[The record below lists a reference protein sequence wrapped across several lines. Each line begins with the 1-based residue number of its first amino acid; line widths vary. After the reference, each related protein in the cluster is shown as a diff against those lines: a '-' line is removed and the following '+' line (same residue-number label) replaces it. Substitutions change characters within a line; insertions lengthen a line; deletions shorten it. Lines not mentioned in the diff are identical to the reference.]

1 MNARLLAT
9 VALVAA
15 EGLYRPIGG
24 GGGGGGITQ
33 LTGDVTAGPGTGS
46 QAATV
51 VRLTGA
57 GGIVTVPTATLNFGS
72 TPSTAGTI
80 NLSNATGLFARN
92 VGNTADLNLVRLD
105 AANQVVI
112 GDFSNSNVEIVVGTA
127 LLALTSGGGTF
138 SYSGTTGTFSA
149 GNLALNGTGSFG
161 GGTGVVG
168 LLPAATQPT
177 TIPTGIVLAEAA
189 VGLYGYQTGNSFNA
203 RLMYPVP
210 QGTAGTQSGTVVD
223 AFGFLSTTGA
233 TAGTILV
240 IPLPTPSDAV
250 GFTVNIVGRDT
261 ATEAACMLT
270 QTVGF
275 KNIAG
280 TVTAFTT
287 QGTLLLTGDAVFTGS
302 VITYTI
308 SGTNIEVQVT
318 PPPGAGVTAADWT
331 AYITGAVY
339 N

>member
-1 MNARLLAT
+1 M
-9 VALVAA
+9 
-15 EGLYRPIGG
+15 
-24 GGGGGGITQ
+24 
-33 LTGDVTAGPGTGS
+33 
-46 QAATV
+46 
-51 VRLTGA
+51 
-57 GGIVTVPTATLNFGS
+57 
-72 TPSTAGTI
+72 
-80 NLSNATGLFARN
+80 
-92 VGNTADLNLVRLD
+92 
-105 AANQVVI
+105 
-112 GDFSNSNVEIVVGTA
+112 
-127 LLALTSGGGTF
+127 
-138 SYSGTTGTFSA
+138 
-149 GNLALNGTGSFG
+149 
-161 GGTGVVG
+161 
-168 LLPAATQPT
+168 
-177 TIPTGIVLAEAA
+177 AEAA
-189 VGLYGYQTGNSFNA
+189 VGLYGYQPGSNFTQ
-203 RLMYPVP
+203 RLIFPVS
-210 QGTAGTQSGTVVD
+210 QGTAASQSGVVVD

-280 TVTAFTT
+280 IVTAFTT

-331 AYITGAVY
+331 GYITAVVCTTESCATRFSPDGQSKLPTRRSCVLV
-339 N
+339 

>member
-1 MNARLLAT
+1 MSIGWAQSAVTISNGDSLIIGAPLTGPANGGTNELVLINGTAPT
-9 VALVAA
+9 SVFAGGVALV
-15 EGLYRPIGG
+15 
-24 GGGGGGITQ
+24 
-33 LTGDVTAGPGTGS
+33 
-46 QAATV
+46 
-51 VRLTGA
+51 
-57 GGIVTVPTATLNFGS
+57 
-72 TPSTAGTI
+72 
-80 NLSNATGLFARN
+80 NAT
-92 VGNTADLNLVRLD
+92 
-105 AANQVVI
+105 
-112 GDFSNSNVEIVVGTA
+112 
-127 LLALTSGGGTF
+127 
-138 SYSGTTGTFSA
+138 
-149 GNLALNGTGSFG
+149 
-161 GGTGVVG
+161 
-168 LLPAATQPT
+168 
-177 TIPTGIVLAEAA
+177 
-189 VGLYGYQTGNSFNA
+189 VGLYGYQQGNSFTN
-203 RLMYPVP
+203 RLIVPAP
-210 QGTAGTQSGTVVD
+210 QGTAASQSGAVVD

-240 IPLPTPSDAV
+240 IPLPTPSDAI